1 MATFGLNFMADLTD
15 DEKAQL
21 RGHDVEDRFNES
33 REKSVL
39 TYKRAD

>member
-21 RGHDVEDRFNES
+21 RGHDVENR
-33 REKSVL
+33 
-39 TYKRAD
+39 Y